1 MELALQIN
9 SVFRVAGW
17 QIVKPLEPLTPDR
30 LLEDLAQYSKRA
42 VVVDL
47 GYYPE
52 NDAENGAF
60 RIHAVRGEDWEHPL
74 VDIKERD
81 ANMALDL
88 LRQMPGLLGR
98 LGPL

>member
-47 GYYPE
+47 GLPRE
-52 NDAENGAF
+52 RRRE
-60 RIHAVRGEDWEHPL
+60 RGVPDSC
-74 VDIKERD
+74 R
-81 ANMALDL
+81 A
-88 LRQMPGLLGR
+88 R
-98 LGPL
+98 